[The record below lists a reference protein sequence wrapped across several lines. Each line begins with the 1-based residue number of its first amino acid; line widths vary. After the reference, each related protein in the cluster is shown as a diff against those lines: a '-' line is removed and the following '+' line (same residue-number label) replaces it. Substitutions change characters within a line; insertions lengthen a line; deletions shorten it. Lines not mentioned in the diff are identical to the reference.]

1 MFRISAKFPF
11 IIVALSFLA
20 AFVTGLVAYQ
30 HSSNELQQAAERQL
44 TALVETRKSNLESFL
59 KSISAEITLLAR
71 SGFTNKALINFN
83 EGWKDLGKRP
93 DNYLAKHYIG
103 DNHLQQKEKLDNP
116 KDGSKYSS
124 WHAQYQPEF
133 RKTLR
138 AFGYHDIF
146 LISLSGNLIYSV
158 IKENDFATNLDA
170 GVWQDTNLAKA
181 FKKAINPATNN
192 ALVLEDFAKYLPS
205 NEIPAAFMATSVLDK
220 NKNPIGVFAIQL
232 PIQRINELMQVTAG
246 MGKTGE
252 TYIVGSDFLMR
263 SDSRFEKNSTILKTK
278 VSTVSVKK
286 ALANEAGVHIIN
298 DYRGVSVLSAYIPF
312 DFLGTKW
319 AIIAEIDEDEVFAP
333 IQEMQNF
340 MLIAGIVI
348 GIIIAV
354 LGVIFARHLSQ
365 PIQSIAIATQR
376 LANDEMETEVP
387 SKMRADEIGDLAR
400 AVQTFKDRAQVG
412 AEMEKTLEKKE
423 AQLQETLNNMSEGLL
438 LIGSDLKIEVFNDKV
453 EQLLELPPNFLT
465 TNTPIAKILEFQ
477 AERGDF
483 GEGDIAQLVTEKL
496 NDRTEHSIEERLNGK
511 VLDLYRH
518 FTPEGVVVIF
528 NDITAERNATVTLNQ
543 KVEELELFNNMAVGR
558 ELKMIELKRQINQLL
573 EEKGSKARYEEV
585 DSL

>member
-1 MFRISAKFPF
+1 M
-11 IIVALSFLA
+11 
-20 AFVTGLVAYQ
+20 
-30 HSSNELQQAAERQL
+30 
-44 TALVETRKSNLESFL
+44 
-59 KSISAEITLLAR
+59 
-71 SGFTNKALINFN
+71 
-83 EGWKDLGKRP
+83 
-93 DNYLAKHYIG
+93 
-103 DNHLQQKEKLDNP
+103 
-116 KDGSKYSS
+116 
-124 WHAQYQPEF
+124 
-133 RKTLR
+133 
-138 AFGYHDIF
+138 
-146 LISLSGNLIYSV
+146 
-158 IKENDFATNLDA
+158 
-170 GVWQDTNLAKA
+170 
-181 FKKAINPATNN
+181 
-192 ALVLEDFAKYLPS
+192 
-205 NEIPAAFMATSVLDK
+205 
-220 NKNPIGVFAIQL
+220 
-232 PIQRINELMQVTAG
+232 
-246 MGKTGE
+246 
-252 TYIVGSDFLMR
+252 
-263 SDSRFEKNSTILKTK
+263 
-278 VSTVSVKK
+278 
-286 ALANEAGVHIIN
+286 
-298 DYRGVSVLSAYIPF
+298 
-312 DFLGTKW
+312 
-319 AIIAEIDEDEVFAP
+319 
-333 IQEMQNF
+333 
-340 MLIAGIVI
+340 
-348 GIIIAV
+348 
-354 LGVIFARHLSQ
+354 
-365 PIQSIAIATQR
+365 
-376 LANDEMETEVP
+376 P

-477 AERGDF
+477 AERDDF